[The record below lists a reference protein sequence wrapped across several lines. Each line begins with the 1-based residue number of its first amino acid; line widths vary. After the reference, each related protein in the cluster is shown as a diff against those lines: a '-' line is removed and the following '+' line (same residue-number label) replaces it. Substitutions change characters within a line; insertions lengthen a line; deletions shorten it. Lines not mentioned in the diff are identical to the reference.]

1 MSKKAS
7 PSYHVWSGPR
17 RHRIRRVDVTNEGA
31 KSTLLM
37 LVTSLVG
44 RVILGTEYFGPADN
58 SWFAFVQ

>member
-44 RVILGTEYFGPADN
+44 RVIL
-58 SWFAFVQ
+58 